1 MSSILTTLKGIFSG
15 DTLAIVILLAFFFA
29 YASFLGRGKLI
40 SLILAF
46 FPATILFN
54 SFPFA
59 NSLIV
64 MSGDKLITLNKV
76 AVFLI
81 FLVPVSYVIDRYM
94 FATSDFTGSTK
105 ILRTLGLS
113 ICAVTMVL
121 IFSYST
127 VSLDA
132 LYNFSPQ
139 IDSLFTGLDR
149 LFYWNIGV
157 LALLA
162 FL

>member
-1 MSSILTTLKGIFSG
+1 MSSILTTLKGVFSG

-54 SFPFA
+54 GFPFV
-59 NSLIV
+59 NSFLV
-64 MSGDKLITLNKV
+64 FSGDMLMTLNKIG
-76 AVFLI
+76 VFLI
-81 FLVPVSYVIDRYM
+81 FLIPASYVIDRYM
-94 FATSDFTGSTK
+94 FATSDFTGSIK

-113 ICAVTMVL
+113 ICAVAMVL

-132 LYNFSPQ
+132 IYNFSPQ
-139 IDSLFTGLDR
+139 IDSLFNGVSR
-149 LFYWNIGV
+149 IFYWNIGV

-162 FL
+162 FM